1 MSLSDHFKV
10 LSHHAYCIPGDP
22 SVCLELKTL
31 LADEHSI
38 PSQANPDFYE
48 RSYQTFT
55 IDDARNLKSLHETR
69 PIGNTGKKIFIVV
82 MNSITNE
89 AQNALLKLLEEPSP
103 YAHFFLIVPSAHVL
117 LPTVK
122 SRLLLIGH
130 DSSSENNAEEREA
143 AGKFLK
149 MPAGKK
155 LDHIKKLMDDI
166 SKEKKTRQDA
176 ISFLNAVE
184 HEVYATGSV
193 KDHERSLEAITFAR
207 KYIHDRAPSVKM
219 LLEYMTLNQ
228 L

>member
-1 MSLSDHFKV
+1 MPLSDHFKT

-22 SVCLELKTL
+22 SVCGELKIL
-31 LADEHSI
+31 LADEHYI

-48 RSYQTFT
+48 QNYQTFT
-55 IDDARNLKSLHETR
+55 IDDARNLKALHETR

-82 MNSITNE
+82 MNSITHE

-122 SRLLLIGH
+122 SRLRMIGH
-130 DSSSENNAEEREA
+130 DSVSENNTGERED

-155 LDHIKKLMDDI
+155 LDYIKKLLDDI
-166 SKEKKTRQDA
+166 AKEKKSRQDA

-184 HEVYATGSV
+184 HEVYASGSV
-193 KDHERSLEAITFAR
+193 KEHAKSLEAITFAR

-219 LLEYMTLNQ
+219 LLEYMALNQ